1 MRDSVDELNCAA
13 WDVEKFRSKLF
24 SARGTHGSGRAFK
37 KARGRSKRRAS
48 MGQQS
53 SPDLSLVL
61 VVDDDEEVLQV
72 TADILKTL
80 GYRVFKARTG
90 LEAVEQLERNAEISV
105 LLTDIR
111 MPDIGGEGLAGIA
124 TTWRPD
130 IRVVLT
136 SRLGR
141 PHGDS
146 EFLPKPYRATDL
158 IRVFP
163 PQPLHTLR
171 S

>member
-1 MRDSVDELNCAA
+1 V
-13 WDVEKFRSKLF
+13 
-24 SARGTHGSGRAFK
+24 
-37 KARGRSKRRAS
+37 
-48 MGQQS
+48 GQQS

-61 VVDDDEEVLQV
+61 VVDHDEEVLQV
-72 TADILKTL
+72 TADILETL

-90 LEAVEQLERNAEISV
+90 LEAVEQLERNSEISI
-105 LLTDIR
+105 LFTDIR

>member
-1 MRDSVDELNCAA
+1 
-13 WDVEKFRSKLF
+13 
-24 SARGTHGSGRAFK
+24 
-37 KARGRSKRRAS
+37 

-90 LEAVEQLERNAEISV
+90 LEAVEQLERNTEISV

-136 SRLGR
+136 SGLGR

-146 EFLPKPYRATDL
+146 EFLPKPYS
-158 IRVFP
+158 
-163 PQPLHTLR
+163 H
-171 S
+171 

>member
-1 MRDSVDELNCAA
+1 
-13 WDVEKFRSKLF
+13 
-24 SARGTHGSGRAFK
+24 
-37 KARGRSKRRAS
+37 

-61 VVDDDEEVLQV
+61 VVDHDEEVLQV

-90 LEAVEQLERNAEISV
+90 LEAVEQLERNTEISV

-136 SRLGR
+136 SGFGR

-146 EFLPKPYRATDL
+146 EFLAKPYRTTDL

-163 PQPLHTLR
+163 PLPLHISR

>member
-1 MRDSVDELNCAA
+1 MRDPVDGIELRC
-13 WDVEKFRSKLF
+13 VRGMPIKFDLNFFPPAER
-24 SARGTHGSGRAFK
+24 TDQDGRLRK
-37 KARGRSKRRAS
+37 GGRRAS
-48 MGQQS
+48 MSQQS
-53 SPDLSLVL
+53 TPDLSLVL
-61 VVDDDEEVLQV
+61 VVDDDEDVLQV
-72 TADILKTL
+72 TTDILETL

-90 LEAVEQLERNAEISV
+90 LEAVEQLERNSEISV
-105 LLTDIR
+105 LFTDIR

-136 SRLGR
+136 SGFGR

-163 PQPLHTLR
+163 PHPLHTSR

>member
-1 MRDSVDELNCAA
+1 MR
-13 WDVEKFRSKLF
+13 
-24 SARGTHGSGRAFK
+24 
-37 KARGRSKRRAS
+37 
-48 MGQQS
+48 QQN

-61 VVDDDEEVLQV
+61 VVDNDQKVLQV
-72 TADILKTL
+72 TADILETL
-80 GYRVFKARTG
+80 GYRVLKARTG
-90 LEAVEQLERNAEISV
+90 AEAVEHLHRNSEISV
-105 LLTDIR
+105 LFTDIR
-111 MPDIGGEGLAGIA
+111 TPDIGGEGLAGIA

-136 SRLGR
+136 SGFGR

-163 PQPLHTLR
+163 PQPLHASR

>member
-1 MRDSVDELNCAA
+1 
-13 WDVEKFRSKLF
+13 
-24 SARGTHGSGRAFK
+24 
-37 KARGRSKRRAS
+37 

-61 VVDDDEEVLQV
+61 VVDDDEEVLQL
-72 TADILKTL
+72 TADVLKTL
-80 GYRVFKARTG
+80 GYRVLKARTG
-90 LEAVEQLERNAEISV
+90 LEAVEQLERNTAISV
-105 LLTDIR
+105 LFTDVR
-111 MPDIGGEGLAGIA
+111 MPDIAGEGLAGIA

-136 SRLGR
+136 SDSGR

-163 PQPLHTLR
+163 PQPLPTLGSDCEANR
-171 S
+171 SD

>member
-1 MRDSVDELNCAA
+1 
-13 WDVEKFRSKLF
+13 
-24 SARGTHGSGRAFK
+24 
-37 KARGRSKRRAS
+37 

-53 SPDLSLVL
+53 PPDLFLVL
-61 VVDDDEEVLQV
+61 VVDDDEDVLQM
-72 TADILKTL
+72 TADILETL
-80 GYRVFKARTG
+80 GYRVLKARTG
-90 LEAVEQLERNAEISV
+90 LEAVEQLERNTAISV
-105 LLTDIR
+105 LFTDVR
-111 MPDIGGEGLAGIA
+111 MPGIAGEGLAGIA

-136 SRLGR
+136 SDSGR

-163 PQPLHTLR
+163 PQPLPTLGSDCEANR
-171 S
+171 SD

>member
-1 MRDSVDELNCAA
+1 
-13 WDVEKFRSKLF
+13 
-24 SARGTHGSGRAFK
+24 
-37 KARGRSKRRAS
+37 
-48 MGQQS
+48 MGQQR

-90 LEAVEQLERNAEISV
+90 LEAVEQLERNTEISV

-136 SRLGR
+136 SGFGR

-146 EFLPKPYRATDL
+146 EFLAKPYRTTDL

-163 PQPLHTLR
+163 PLPLHISR